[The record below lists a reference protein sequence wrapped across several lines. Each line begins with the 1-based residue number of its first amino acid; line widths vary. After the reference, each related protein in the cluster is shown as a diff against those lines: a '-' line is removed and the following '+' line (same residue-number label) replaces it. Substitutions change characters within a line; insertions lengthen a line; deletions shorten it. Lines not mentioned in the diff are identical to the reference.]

1 MVFNNDS
8 FEASYFDCKIVMMWF
23 GLVLFLFVVTTLVH
37 TQDPRSRWSRQFAPQ
52 NTARQKDSGPPGFPH
67 PIPEQR
73 QVDVVPLEKGPFN
86 QQDVSGPG
94 NFRSRVPRPSNGG
107 QTQSFD
113 SQSQGESGKTKNG
126 PSGMRKHYI
135 GSADASAGLP
145 DPRSGQ
151 LDKRTADT
159 FGGFRNNKRE
169 PYRGPQFEVQQQTS
183 NQLDMGGNMGVS
195 LDTQI
200 EAPAQLL
207 DALSP
212 PTFDPSLL
220 FGSNRPPSSGPVK
233 SDQTQS
239 DLSQGIKGL
248 FNTRP
253 GRVDA
258 SESNLRSRVPTDRSG
273 PTQMNAA
280 KPESMGSPPVDPGT
294 IAQGLIDVMDQTQ
307 MRAGGQG
314 EVMLEGEIQIP
325 TAILKAAVG
334 VLGGS
339 DTSGS
344 TATDGSQFSGIDPSN
359 KATQQRYDHSSQKS
373 GFDGKLKRDSSPQQ
387 GVADPSRPDL
397 SRRPGSFDPQSA
409 GFDAFSRS
417 ERRPQGQFDLSRQQ
431 GEHSGFDQTGQQGG
445 LSGFDASGQQGGQPG
460 FDRSGQQGGQPGF
473 GPSGQQGGQSGFDQT
488 GHQEGLGGFD
498 SSGQQGGQ
506 LGFDPLG
513 QQGGQPSFDR
523 SGQQGEQPSF
533 DRTGQQGGQP
543 SFDRSGQQGG
553 QPSFDRS
560 GQQGEQPG
568 FDRSGQQGEQPG
580 FDRSGQQAGQ
590 PSFDRSGQ
598 RGGQP
603 RFDTLGQQE
612 GQSGFDRSGPQ
623 GGQAGFDPSGQ
634 QGRPSRFDPSG
645 QQGGQ
650 AGFDP
655 SGQQGGQPRFDPSR
669 QQGGQPSFDP
679 SGQQGGQPSFD
690 RSGQQ
695 GGQPS
700 FEPSGQQGGQ
710 PSFDRSGQQGGQPSF
725 EPSGQQGFDPSIR
738 KDSGKQSGFDFSAQP
753 EYIQRGSVDPSG
765 QSYVGD
771 HIVDRKSGE
780 FATKPVGGDIIRPKD
795 EQGFGQA
802 PSMGAVKSNN
812 VPRQA
817 FVDTSRQDVKGQG
830 GQSAAERLSALF
842 GKCCFIIKKWVFS
855 IVFHIL
861 NKIVKENVFEGL

>member
-1 MVFNNDS
+1 MIHTKLLISTAN
-8 FEASYFDCKIVMMWF
+8 IVMMWF
-23 GLVLFLFVVTTLVH
+23 GLVLFLCVVTTLVQ

-94 NFRSRVPRPSNGG
+94 IFRSRVPRPSNGG
-107 QTQSFD
+107 QTQPFD
-113 SQSQGESGKTKNG
+113 SQSQGESGKTKMG
-126 PSGMRKHYI
+126 PSGMRKRYI
-135 GSADASAGLP
+135 GSADASADLP
-145 DPRSGQ
+145 DSRAGQ

-169 PYRGPQFEVQQQTS
+169 PYRGPQLEVQQQTS

-248 FNTRP
+248 FNSRP
-253 GRVDA
+253 GGVDA
-258 SESNLRSRVPTDRSG
+258 SESILRSRAPTDRSG

-280 KPESMGSPPVDPGT
+280 KPESMGSSPVDPGT

-334 VLGGS
+334 VLGGT

-344 TATDGSQFSGIDPSN
+344 TAN
-359 KATQQRYDHSSQKS
+359 KGTGTAARQRYDHSSQKS
-373 GFDGKLKRDSSPQQ
+373 GFDGNLKRDSSPQQ
-387 GVADPSRPDL
+387 GVADPSRPDF
-397 SRRPGSFDPQSA
+397 SRRPGSFDTQSA

-431 GEHSGFDQTGQQGG
+431 GGQSGFDQTGQQGG
-445 LSGFDASGQQGGQPG
+445 Q
-460 FDRSGQQGGQPGF
+460 
-473 GPSGQQGGQSGFDQT
+473 
-488 GHQEGLGGFD
+488 GGFD
-498 SSGQQGGQ
+498 
-506 LGFDPLG
+506 
-513 QQGGQPSFDR
+513 PS
-523 SGQQGEQPSF
+523 
-533 DRTGQQGGQP
+533 GQQGGQP

-560 GQQGEQPG
+560 GQQGGQGGFDPSGQQRGQSG
-568 FDRSGQQGEQPG
+568 FDRSGQQG
-580 FDRSGQQAGQ
+580 GQ
-590 PSFDRSGQ
+590 PS
-598 RGGQP
+598 
-603 RFDTLGQQE
+603 
-612 GQSGFDRSGPQ
+612 
-623 GGQAGFDPSGQ
+623 
-634 QGRPSRFDPSG
+634 
-645 QQGGQ
+645 
-650 AGFDP
+650 FDP
-655 SGQQGGQPRFDPSR
+655 SGQQGGQPR
-669 QQGGQPSFDP
+669 FDP

-700 FEPSGQQGGQ
+700 FDSLGQQGGQ
-710 PSFDRSGQQGGQPSF
+710 PSFDRSGQQGGQPRFDPSEQQGGQPGF
-725 EPSGQQGFDPSIR
+725 DPSGQQGGQPGFDPLGQRGGQPGFDPSGQQGGQAGFDPLGQQGGQPSFDRSGQQGGQPGFDRSVQQGFDPSIR
-738 KDSGKQSGFDFSAQP
+738 KDSGKQSGFDVSAQQ

-771 HIVDRKSGE
+771 QIVDRKSGGLV
-780 FATKPVGGDIIRPKD
+780 TKSVGGDIIRTKD
-795 EQGFGQA
+795 EQGIGHA
-802 PSMGAVKSNN
+802 PFSGAVKSSN

-817 FVDTSRQDVKGQG
+817 FVDTSRQDIKGQG
-830 GQSAAERLSALF
+830 EQSAADRLSALF
-842 GKCCFIIKKWVFS
+842 GKCCFHIKKWMFS
-855 IVFHIL
+855 IIFHKLNGFISNLGWFIVFFPFLI
-861 NKIVKENVFEGL
+861 

>member
-1 MVFNNDS
+1 MIHTKLLISNAN
-8 FEASYFDCKIVMMWF
+8 IVMMWF
-23 GLVLFLFVVTTLVH
+23 GLVLFLFVDTTLVQ

-107 QTQSFD
+107 QTQPFD
-113 SQSQGESGKTKNG
+113 SQSQGESGKTKMD
-126 PSGMRKHYI
+126 PSGMRKRYFE
-135 GSADASAGLP
+135 SVDASAGLP
-145 DPRSGQ
+145 DSQAGQ
-151 LDKRTADT
+151 LDKRRADT
-159 FGGFRNNKRE
+159 FGGFRKNKRE
-169 PYRGPQFEVQQQTS
+169 PYRGPQFEVQQQNS

-233 SDQTQS
+233 SDQAQS
-239 DLSQGIKGL
+239 NLSQDIKGL
-248 FNTRP
+248 FKTRP
-253 GRVDA
+253 GQVDA
-258 SESNLRSRVPTDRSG
+258 SERNLRSRVPTDRSG

-314 EVMLEGEIQIP
+314 EVMIEGEIQIP

-334 VLGGS
+334 VLGGT

-344 TATDGSQFSGIDPSN
+344 TATDGSQFSGIGPSN
-359 KATQQRYDHSSQKS
+359 KGTGTAAQQRYDHSSQKS
-373 GFDGKLKRDSSPQQ
+373 GFDGKLKRESSPQQ
-387 GVADPSRPDL
+387 GVADSSRPDF
-397 SRRPGSFDPQSA
+397 SRRPGSSDPQSA
-409 GFDAFSRS
+409 SFDAFSRS

-431 GEHSGFDQTGQQGG
+431 GGQSGFDQTGQQGG
-445 LSGFDASGQQGGQPG
+445 LGGFD
-460 FDRSGQQGGQPGF
+460 
-473 GPSGQQGGQSGFDQT
+473 PSGQQGGQSGFDPSGQ
-488 GHQEGLGGFD
+488 QEGRPSFD
-498 SSGQQGGQ
+498 RSGQQGEQ

-513 QQGGQPSFDR
+513 QQGGQPSFSRSGQQGGQPSFDRPGQQGGQPSFDR
-523 SGQQGEQPSF
+523 SGQQRGQHSFDRPGQQGGQPGFDPSGQQGGQPSF
-533 DRTGQQGGQP
+533 DPLGQQGGQP

-560 GQQGEQPG
+560 GQQG
-568 FDRSGQQGEQPG
+568 
-580 FDRSGQQAGQ
+580 GQ
-590 PSFDRSGQ
+590 PSFDR
-598 RGGQP
+598 P
-603 RFDTLGQQE
+603 
-612 GQSGFDRSGPQ
+612 
-623 GGQAGFDPSGQ
+623 
-634 QGRPSRFDPSG
+634 
-645 QQGGQ
+645 
-650 AGFDP
+650 
-655 SGQQGGQPRFDPSR
+655 
-669 QQGGQPSFDP
+669 
-679 SGQQGGQPSFD
+679 GQQGGQPSFD

-695 GGQPS
+695 GGQPIFDRS
-700 FEPSGQQGGQ
+700 GQQGGQAGFDPLGQQRGQPNFDQSGQQGGQ
-710 PSFDRSGQQGGQPSF
+710 PSFDPLGQQGGLAGFDSSGQQGGQSSF
-725 EPSGQQGFDPSIR
+725 DTSGQQGFDPSIR
-738 KDSGKQSGFDFSAQP
+738 KDSGKQSGFDVSAQP

-771 HIVDRKSGE
+771 DIVDRKSGGLV
-780 FATKPVGGDIIRPKD
+780 TKSVGGDIIRPKG

-812 VPRQA
+812 VPRQT
-817 FVDTSRQDVKGQG
+817 FVDTSRQDIKGQG
-830 GQSAAERLSALF
+830 GQSAADRLSALF
-842 GKCCFIIKKWVFS
+842 GKCCFIIKKWIFLSFFLYWMVSFP
-855 IVFHIL
+855 I
-861 NKIVKENVFEGL
+861 KGGLLFFPMLI